1 VLPSLRHDSGLAKL
15 AVVLGVTGA
24 LLVGGTGA
32 LLLAGDGSPL
42 AAAIGGPSPSPAP
55 TVGVQ
60 FAGARGS
67 TVPWSTPL
75 RVTVVDGTL
84 ASVIARGPGGVELAG
99 TMTPTGWASTSTLI
113 PGRDYTV
120 RLEVVDA
127 NGESSTQE
135 RTFRASPATV
145 LHAAIDQPGA
155 VVGIAQPVIVRFDQK
170 VRGHAA
176 RAAVLQRL
184 QVSTTP
190 AVEGAW
196 RWYNS
201 FEVHYRAKH
210 YWQPGTTVSVRANL
224 GLLRVPGTDVW
235 GSTAIQSGRFTVGSA
250 MVSVADIAKHT
261 LTVTKDGKV
270 LRVLK
275 MSAGSAKYPTK
286 GGVHIVLR
294 KERVHMFDSA
304 TVGIPRS
311 SPEGYYKAL
320 PWSVRISNGG
330 AFVHAQPG
338 SVRSQ
343 GLRNVSHGC
352 INLSTRDAE
361 WFFGLAKRGDVVDV
375 VNAVVPPTRWDAG
388 MADWNYSWAQ
398 WATGNL
404 DE

>member
-1 VLPSLRHDSGLAKL
+1 
-15 AVVLGVTGA
+15 
-24 LLVGGTGA
+24 
-32 LLLAGDGSPL
+32 
-42 AAAIGGPSPSPAP
+42 
-55 TVGVQ
+55 
-60 FAGARGS
+60 
-67 TVPWSTPL
+67 
-75 RVTVVDGTL
+75 
-84 ASVIARGPGGVELAG
+84 
-99 TMTPTGWASTSTLI
+99 
-113 PGRDYTV
+113 
-120 RLEVVDA
+120 
-127 NGESSTQE
+127 
-135 RTFRASPATV
+135 
-145 LHAAIDQPGA
+145 
-155 VVGIAQPVIVRFDQK
+155 
-170 VRGHAA
+170 
-176 RAAVLQRL
+176 
-184 QVSTTP
+184 
-190 AVEGAW
+190 
-196 RWYNS
+196 
-201 FEVHYRAKH
+201 
-210 YWQPGTTVSVRANL
+210 
-224 GLLRVPGTDVW
+224 
-235 GSTAIQSGRFTVGSA
+235 
-250 MVSVADIAKHT
+250 
-261 LTVTKDGKV
+261 
-270 LRVLK
+270 